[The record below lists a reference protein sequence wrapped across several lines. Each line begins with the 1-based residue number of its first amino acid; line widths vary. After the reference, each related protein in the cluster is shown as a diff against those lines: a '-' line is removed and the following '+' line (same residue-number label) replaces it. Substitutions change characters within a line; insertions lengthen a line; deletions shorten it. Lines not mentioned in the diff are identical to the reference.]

1 MPGRNASICLSRELS
16 GVGVRDHEPDIV
28 ANDLSLLD
36 AERTHQP
43 MNAGGGRLHVEA
55 VLRDLGVADSGQ
67 IGSDDSELIREQR
80 QEWTPHARVLRVSV
94 YEDDGG
100 AVAGREVVQFQAVDI
115 GGSGGDGSL
124 SVGGDDKYG
133 EYQK

>member
-1 MPGRNASICLSRELS
+1 M
-16 GVGVRDHEPDIV
+16 V
-28 ANDLSLLD
+28 
-36 AERTHQP
+36 T
-43 MNAGGGRLHVEA
+43 
-55 VLRDLGVADSGQ
+55 
-67 IGSDDSELIREQR
+67 
-80 QEWTPHARVLRVSV
+80 
-94 YEDDGG
+94 GG